1 MAFLKKMVKEAK
13 NVLGDSEDKG
23 RVLSSKLHPDVFRLF
38 FYNLTSLTNLYMEF
52 RGTGNTGALRML
64 HIH

>member
-23 RVLSSKLHPDVFRLF
+23 RVLSSKLHSDVFRLF
-38 FYNLTSLTNLYMEF
+38 FYNLTSLTNLSVWSSKVQEIQE
-52 RGTGNTGALRML
+52 L
-64 HIH
+64 

>member
-38 FYNLTSLTNLYMEF
+38 FYNLTSLTNLSVWSSKVQEIQE
-52 RGTGNTGALRML
+52 L
-64 HIH
+64 

>member
-38 FYNLTSLTNLYMEF
+38 FYNLTSLTNLSIWSSKVQEIQE
-52 RGTGNTGALRML
+52 L
-64 HIH
+64 